1 MADSE
6 TAEESLRDSSCEHFD
21 KTQVLRGS
29 LRLQSG
35 KCPLGGEEQRQRPL
49 GRLLQ
54 VVQGAM
60 MECVP
65 VLFLG

>member
-35 KCPLGGEEQRQRPL
+35 KCPLGGEE
-49 GRLLQ
+49 
-54 VVQGAM
+54 
-60 MECVP
+60 
-65 VLFLG
+65 